1 MTPRQKPMASK
12 LGRPVSFDRDEV
24 LEQAMRVFWGGLSSV
39 RRASVQA
46 RSVVGQYIIE
56 HDRIDLSNSPFTL
69 ARR

>member
-12 LGRPVSFDRDEV
+12 LGRPVSFDREEA
-24 LEQAMRVFWGGLSSV
+24 LEQAMRVFWGLSSV